1 MRGPTTTPASIACFS
16 PKTGPPM
23 SRTVVKPR
31 ISVSVASSPA
41 MRLLKPT
48 SPLIDC
54 AGVGRTS
61 IACQWASIS
70 PGISVRPPPAIR
82 VAPSAAI
89 GAVEIVA
96 IRLPRTSTLDG
107 SRERRAPAVE
117 DAHVL
122 EEDVLRASPAPD
134 RASITTAARVHW
146 KPRGIG
152 NAPLGSQRPPSILRW
167 RWAIACGP

>member
-1 MRGPTTTPASIACFS
+1 
-16 PKTGPPM
+16 M

-41 MRLLKPT
+41 TRLLKPT

-70 PGISVRPPPAIR
+70 PGISVRPPPSIR

-89 GAVEIVA
+89 GSVEIAAMTFPWTSTFDGAESVEPVPSKM
-96 IRLPRTSTLDG
+96 RTFSKRTSSAEAG
-107 SRERRAPAVE
+107 PARRERQWR
-117 DAHVL
+117 
-122 EEDVLRASPAPD
+122 R
-134 RASITTAARVHW
+134 
-146 KPRGIG
+146 RG
-152 NAPLGSQRPPSILRW
+152 
-167 RWAIACGP
+167 AIS